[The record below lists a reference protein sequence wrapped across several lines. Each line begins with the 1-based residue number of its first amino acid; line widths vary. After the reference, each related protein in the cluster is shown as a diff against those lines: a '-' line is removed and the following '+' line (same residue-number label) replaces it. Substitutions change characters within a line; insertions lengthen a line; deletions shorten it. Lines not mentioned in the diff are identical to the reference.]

1 MNKTNQHVVFSLQML
16 LDTEHLKVYIHD
28 MKRKELEKALIK
40 RGWWFLR
47 HGGRHDIWTDGN
59 RQEPIPRHAEINEKL
74 ARSILRVRVKITSHF
89 MHHGFMPSLPDPQ
102 LQNPRNSSLFLWF
115 CSLGSNKADLNPCV

>member
-1 MNKTNQHVVFSLQML
+1 MCILQAGFVYSKTLHIVFSFPIF
-16 LDTEHLKVYIHD
+16 LDTEHLKVYGHG

-59 RQEPIPRHAEINEKL
+59 RQEPIPRHTEINEKL
-74 ARSILRVRVKITSHF
+74 ARSILRKVKK
-89 MHHGFMPSLPDPQ
+89 G
-102 LQNPRNSSLFLWF
+102 RR
-115 CSLGSNKADLNPCV
+115 